1 LDQRGQC
8 QDHHLNRFSPI
19 FRENGVFLENQ
30 RNDLSKFESKST
42 FFLCNF
48 LGLFFLK
55 IITLTP

>member
-1 LDQRGQC
+1 
-8 QDHHLNRFSPI
+8 LNRFSPI